1 MGSSTEPFF
10 CVYVRVEA
18 DSSEEAK
25 EAVCQDAAD
34 RVTAECWDAGAAGIE
49 ERLLSQG
56 ILLLIYAARSVL
68 RAVVDAATSAGG
80 RIDGEPQPVEDL
92 DWSESWKQG
101 LEAIEV
107 SPRLVVRPSFVE
119 HELGEGQ
126 RELVID
132 PGQAFGTGGH
142 GSTRLILEWLDFL
155 SPELGESTRVLD
167 VGTGTGVL
175 ALAALALGA
184 GRAVGF
190 DLDPQAV
197 IEARVWAERNGY
209 ANRLWLFA
217 GGIESLHA
225 RPFDLV
231 LANLLRRE
239 LFPIIPALSECVGER
254 GRVVLSGLLAEEQER
269 VEAAMKPHAFET
281 LGARFLHDSTGDH
294 WVSLLMAR
302 S

>member
-1 MGSSTEPFF
+1 MGSGAEPFF
-10 CVYVRVEA
+10 CVHVRVEV
-18 DSSEEAK
+18 DETEEA
-25 EAVCQDAAD
+25 EAGECQEAAD
-34 RVTAECWDAGAAGIE
+34 RITAECWDAGAAGIE
-49 ERLLSQG
+49 ERSLSQG
-56 ILLLIYAARSVL
+56 ILLLIYAAGSVL
-68 RAVVDAATSAGG
+68 KAVVDAATVAGG

-92 DWSESWKQG
+92 DWSQSWKQG
-101 LEAIEV
+101 LEAIEI

-119 HELGEGQ
+119 CKLREGQ
-126 RELVID
+126 CEIVID

-142 GSTRLILEWLDFL
+142 ASTHLILQWLDVL
-155 SPELGESTRVLD
+155 SPELGEDTRVLD

-190 DLDPQAV
+190 DLDPRAV

-209 ANRLWLFA
+209 ANRLSLFT
-217 GGIESLHA
+217 GGIESLLA

-239 LFPIIPALSECVGER
+239 LLPIVPALSECVGER

-269 VEAAMKPHAFET
+269 VEEAMKPHGFET
-281 LGARFLHDSTGDH
+281 LGVRFVHDSTGDH

-302 S
+302 H